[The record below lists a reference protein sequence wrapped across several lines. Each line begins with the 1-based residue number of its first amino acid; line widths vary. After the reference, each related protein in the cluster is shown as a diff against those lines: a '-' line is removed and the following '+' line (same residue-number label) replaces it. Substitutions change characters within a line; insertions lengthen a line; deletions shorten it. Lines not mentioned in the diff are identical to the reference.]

1 MDYKQIME
9 NLIEFNKM
17 LQGWLD
23 DFNSGELYD
32 EEKSVEWNEGA
43 YSSLEVIQMALEDY
57 GLLFNEENE
66 LDLDAL
72 DDLNKD

>member
-1 MDYKQIME
+1 MDYKQIIL
-9 NLIEFNKM
+9 NLIEFDGM

-43 YSSLEVIQMALEDY
+43 YKSLEVIQSALEDY
-57 GLLFNEENE
+57 GLLFNEDDE
-66 LDLDAL
+66 LDLNVL
-72 DDLNKD
+72 DDLNED

>member
-1 MDYKQIME
+1 MDYKQIMM

-32 EEKSVEWNEGA
+32 EEKSVEWNDGA
-43 YSSLEVIQMALEDY
+43 YKSLEVIQMALEDY

-66 LDLDAL
+66 LDLDV
-72 DDLNKD
+72 LNNLNEN

>member
-1 MDYKQIME
+1 MDYKQIMM

-23 DFNSGELYD
+23 DFNGGELYD
-32 EEKSVEWNEGA
+32 EEKSIEWNEGA
-43 YSSLEVIQMALEDY
+43 YSSLEVIQSALEDH
-57 GLLFNEENE
+57 GLLFDDENE
-66 LDLDAL
+66 LDLDVL